1 MRKIVISLLLAS
13 VAASPAF
20 AGPRDREDRT
30 DGQQT
35 REERQQA
42 REERRERQA
51 RPATPAAPA
60 TSGPREISR
69 PQQSND
75 AAVQRRRQLDPA
87 EAQAWRERRQ
97 QVVQSRQ
104 PDSADTLRQSDR
116 PVPNVMRPRTRTPV
130 VSDTPRPGTQPARR
144 LEHRRTP
151 EVRWST
157 NWRNDHRYDWRRWR
171 DSNRS
176 RFNVGV
182 YYDPFG
188 WGYQP
193 YSDRLAAVAELL
205 QQSLLDQRSLGVP
218 PALRAP
224 GIPLGSLLG
233 RRAARRYLVR
243 PGRRRD
249 PQLLLVELHLLLIE
263 EALRPSRSA
272 SSCNIRSARVAC
284 RQRLKAIIKCC
295 TSFAR

>member
-20 AGPRDREDRT
+20 ADPRDREDRT

-51 RPATPAAPA
+51 RPGTPAAPA
-60 TSGPREISR
+60 TSGPREILR
-69 PQQSND
+69 PQQLND
-75 AAVQRRRQLDPA
+75 AAVRRRRQLDPA

-171 DSNRS
+171 DNNRS

-193 YSDRLAAVAELL
+193 YSIGWRLWPSYYSNRYWINDPWEYRLPYA
-205 QQSLLDQRSLGVP
+205 P
-218 PALRAP
+218 PGYRWV
-224 GIPLGSLLG
+224 
-233 RRAARRYLVR
+233 RYW
-243 PGRRRD
+243 D
-249 PQLLLVELHLLLIE
+249 DALLVDTW
-263 EALRPSRSA
+263 SGQVVDV
-272 SSCNIRSARVAC
+272 IRN
-284 RQRLKAIIKCC
+284 
-295 TSFAR
+295 FFW